1 MSEKYSQSHTE
12 AHLGTLRQE
21 TSLESSATPAS
32 PDAPL
37 DLAAFSEEFLEDVA
51 EGMAHAAWV
60 VEHHVSDPNAARRCW
75 ECERRYPCP
84 SVELAA
90 LAVLTARRLERAEA
104 ALAELQ
110 EAISFGPWGQKSDA
124 AILLRWAE
132 DMERKYGGERAVT
145 RWLRK
150 VSAALATPA
159 PGEGTNG

>member
-1 MSEKYSQSHTE
+1 MSEKYSQSHTD
-12 AHLGTLRQE
+12 AILGELRQKP
-21 TSLESSATPAS
+21 SLGSSAPPAS
-32 PDAPL
+32 SDAPL
-37 DLAAFSEEFLEDVA
+37 DLDALRAAAERTTEGYWGQWMERASSHPRQFLALISRLEKAEADLEEACDWINA
-51 EGMAHAAWV
+51 EEA
-60 VEHHVSDPNAARRCW
+60 N
-75 ECERRYPCP
+75 
-84 SVELAA
+84 
-90 LAVLTARRLERAEA
+90 LERAEA

-159 PGEGTNG
+159 PGEGETCTQ